1 MNRIS
6 DSAIERLRA
15 TAAEPEFDHPRY
27 ELREP
32 LGSGGMGAVYR
43 ALDCELDREVAIKI
57 MHPVDADHPGE
68 SEAASRTRREAQ
80 IIARLEHPGI
90 VPVHDVGRLSD
101 GRVYYVMKL
110 VRGARL
116 DQSPVMQAALTERLR
131 VFERLCETIAFAHA
145 HGVLHRDL
153 KPQNVMIGSFGEV
166 LVLDWGIA
174 RWHGAPEPEVQPDSP
189 PSEAPVADTATRRTA
204 AGVVMGTPAYMS
216 PEQARGE
223 LDRVDERSDVFGL
236 GAILHYLLTSAAPRQ
251 ASGAAAAASPRQRD
265 RRIAKRLDAICGKA
279 LRPEPAGRYATAGE
293 LAADIA
299 RFRDGQR
306 VLAYR
311 EPWWERL
318 ARWCR
323 RYSLPLLLVLA
334 YLLMRGVLEIFWPS
348 EI

>member
-1 MNRIS
+1 M
-6 DSAIERLRA
+6 
-15 TAAEPEFDHPRY
+15 AAEPEFVHPRY
-27 ELREP
+27 ELCEP

-43 ALDCELDREVAIKI
+43 ALDRELGREIAIKI
-57 MHPVDADHPGE
+57 MHAGEAAQAGE
-68 SEAASRTRREAQ
+68 SEAAGRTRREAQ

-90 VPVHDVGRLSD
+90 VPVHDVGRLID

-116 DQSPVMQAALTERLR
+116 DQSAVMQAALTERLR

-174 RWHGAPEPEVQPDSP
+174 RWHGAPEFEASP
-189 PSEAPVADTATRRTA
+189 GPPPNEASLRDTATRRTA
-204 AGVVMGTPAYMS
+204 AGVVLGTPAYMA

-236 GAILHYLLTSAAPRQ
+236 GAILHFLLTSAAPRQ
-251 ASGAAAAASPRQRD
+251 SPGAAAALSPRQRD
-265 RRIAKRLDAICGKA
+265 RRISKRLDAICSKA
-279 LRPEPAGRYATAGE
+279 LHPDPAGRYASAGA

-299 RFRDGQR
+299 RFRDGQP

-311 EPWWERL
+311 EPWWERS

-334 YLLMRGVLEIFWPS
+334 YLLMRGVLELFWPR
-348 EI
+348 EG